1 MAKEHKDF
9 KEKPIF
15 GKAGGGKQGKFGDGG
30 GKKNAGHGH
39 GMKGAKKGK

>member
-15 GKAGGGKQGKFGDGG
+15 GKSGGGKQGKFGGG
-30 GKKNAGHGH
+30 GEKKDKGHGH
-39 GMKGAKKGK
+39 GMKSSKKHK

>member
-15 GKAGGGKQGKFGDGG
+15 GKSGGGKQGKFGDG
-30 GKKNAGHGH
+30 KKSK
-39 GMKGAKKGK
+39 GMGLHPKGASKKK